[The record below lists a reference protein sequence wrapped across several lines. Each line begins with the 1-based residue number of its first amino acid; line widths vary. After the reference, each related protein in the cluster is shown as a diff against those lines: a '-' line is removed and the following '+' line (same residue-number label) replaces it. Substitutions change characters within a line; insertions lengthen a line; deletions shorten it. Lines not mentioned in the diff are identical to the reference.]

1 MKRITIAA
9 VVLLLLGAGF
19 YFVNKLAA
27 DKAAEEINAILTPK
41 LEEVGIEYEELE
53 VNPAAGI
60 LTFRN
65 IESENGEVSAQIV
78 SVQSTLED
86 LLAAAKGTPD
96 FLHGLTLHVE
106 NFAAGEGD
114 ERISL
119 EVGDLVIDALID
131 IKTLQ
136 RDPETWAMEL
146 MQQRDVSI
154 EVGGTGW
161 TIRNREMTRDLNLP
175 SALLRL
181 DEVGMTLD
189 KENDKGE
196 VTMRMD
202 SPDYGKVEMLIKGDE
217 QKLER
222 LEMEINDL
230 LYPVGDDGKIRL
242 GQAALTMSG
251 TFPVEAIED
260 EGWEDLFM
268 TGMAM
273 EWELNLKDA
282 EIEGRELRKSD
293 FPSDRLSISSLDHR
307 FNFSGKSLV
316 ADASFESN
324 LTGGTLNLDLTM
336 DSMEPTD
343 MRIETLALEFH
354 DVEPTIAAIL
364 DMSPM
369 QSTTDGYDF
378 TYVGP
383 LMGLLAALP

>member
-19 YFVNKLAA
+19 YFVNNLAA
-27 DKAAEEINAILTPK
+27 DKAADEINAILTPK
-41 LEEVGIEYEELE
+41 LEEIGIEYEELE
-53 VNPAAGI
+53 VNPTAGI

-65 IESENGEVSAQIV
+65 IESENGEVSAEIV

-106 NFAAGEGD
+106 DFAAGEGD

-136 RDPETWAMEL
+136 QDPETWAMEL

-202 SPDYGKVEMLIKGDE
+202 SPDYGKVDMLIKGDE

-230 LYPVGDDGKIRL
+230 LFPVGDDGKIRL

-260 EGWEDLFM
+260 EDWEDLFM

-383 LMGLLAALP
+383 LTGLLAALP

>member
-1 MKRITIAA
+1 M
-9 VVLLLLGAGF
+9 
-19 YFVNKLAA
+19 
-27 DKAAEEINAILTPK
+27 
-41 LEEVGIEYEELE
+41 
-53 VNPAAGI
+53 
-60 LTFRN
+60 
-65 IESENGEVSAQIV
+65 SAQIV
-78 SVQSTLED
+78 SVQSTFED

-230 LYPVGDDGKIRL
+230 LFPVGDDGKIRL
-242 GQAALTMSG
+242 GQAELTMSG